1 MGGVPGEIISAPVF
15 ALLQLARVSLTSFM
29 SKEMSKEMTL
39 AGAFR
44 ELARVSGS
52 RVFYVMY
59 IFLILFFFFFG
70 MYIFYFWLACLVCQ
84 VYFSFL
90 QPLFLLS
97 ST

>member
-1 MGGVPGEIISAPVF
+1 MGGVPGKIISAPVF
-15 ALLQLARVSLTSFM
+15 ALLQLARVSLTSF
-29 SKEMSKEMTL
+29 MSKEMTL

-59 IFLILFFFFFG
+59 IFLILFFFFFV